1 MPTQPLTDAQI
12 LETIAVWRKTQ
23 RPDRPAGDM
32 ARTAKLMGLSSNA
45 VTNRIYHAVCRGL
58 IPLDKH
64 VPAGIASRFDG
75 FLTPVAA
82 QAPAP
87 VVTEEISPVE
97 EHALKRQNAELKR
110 QLEAAYGQISGFQ
123 SIRGELFK
131 LGPAKA
137 ARFSVPAS
145 VGNKSRHTAGLM
157 ISDVHGGEY
166 VSLAEM
172 DGLNSYDLEIMERRL
187 NKTFDAF
194 ASLSKR
200 WVGDSLEALVV
211 KLGGDM
217 VSGALHDD
225 HKRTDLLRPI
235 PAAKRVGEVLAG
247 GLNHLSS
254 TLGLPIKVYTVVG
267 NHGRTTGKPES
278 KGHVGD
284 NLDTLTSYFAEAA
297 VNDKSAVRF
306 FYSDSIDAQ
315 FSIYGR
321 HQLLTHGDRMGSKGG
336 MGQIGPIAPIARG
349 HKRLK
354 SDYVTRGV
362 NIDTVYSAH
371 FHMACQTEDGFGN
384 GSLIGPSQYGRD
396 FRFSAKPCSQR
407 MTIHNSGRGIV
418 LAPEIFPGSPEEGS
432 IYQ

>member
-1 MPTQPLTDAQI
+1 MPAQYTDEEMLAAREQHGSNNKAAAALGLARRTFDQRMKRI
-12 LETIAVWRKTQ
+12 NKTSVV
-23 RPDRPAGDM
+23 PE
-32 ARTAKLMGLSSNA
+32 
-45 VTNRIYHAVCRGL
+45 
-58 IPLDKH
+58 PLD
-64 VPAGIASRFDG
+64 PA
-75 FLTPVAA
+75 
-82 QAPAP
+82 
-87 VVTEEISPVE
+87 E

-110 QLEAAYGQISGFQ
+110 SLDAAYAQISGFQ
-123 SIRGELFK
+123 SIRGELLK
-131 LGPAKA
+131 LGPAKP

-145 VGNKSRHTAGLM
+145 VGGKSRQTSSLM

-172 DGLNSYDLEIMERRL
+172 DGLNSYDVQIMQRRL
-187 NKTFDAF
+187 FKTFDAY
-194 ASLSKR
+194 ADLSKR
-200 WVGDSLEALVV
+200 WGGNSLEALVV

-217 VSGALHDD
+217 VSGALHED

-235 PAAKRVGEVLAG
+235 PAAKLVGETIAS
-247 GLNHLSS
+247 GLNYLSD
-254 TLGLPIKVYTVVG
+254 TLGLPIKVYSVVG

-278 KGHVGD
+278 KGHVSD
-284 NLDTLTSYFAEAA
+284 NLDTLASYFAEAA
-297 VNDKSAVRF
+297 VKNKEAVRF

-336 MGQIGPIAPIARG
+336 MGAIGPIAPIARG

-354 SDYVTRGV
+354 ADYVARGIK
-362 NIDTVYSAH
+362 IDTVYSAH

-407 MTIHNSGRGIV
+407 MAIHHNHRGIV
-418 LAPEIFPGSPEEGS
+418 LAPEIFAGSPEEGS
-432 IYQ
+432 IYA